1 MKRVQNGGRG
11 MTYIREINH
20 KSLHDGGHCW
30 RILGGGVIGAGLL
43 GGVSWGGGGDGNIC
57 QLFPPKRPDMVSCG
71 DNLCVLTT
79 VQGNE
84 KRFVKALDTH
94 LA

>member
-43 GGVSWGGGGDGNIC
+43 GGVSWGGGGGDGNIC
-57 QLFPPKRPDMVSCG
+57 QCFLQKGQTWCLVVTI
-71 DNLCVLTT
+71 CV
-79 VQGNE
+79 
-84 KRFVKALDTH
+84 F
-94 LA
+94 